1 MISKEDIIEILNVVS
16 DWYQNDVTVKNP
28 KVTQAIEYF
37 DDIIDYIKNEKFYW
51 RIPLVDDQYL
61 NYSIE
66 DDTYI
71 CSTKHRS
78 QGFETIF
85 TEAEIKDIER
95 RHNVDL
101 SFLQKELV
109 EDED

>member
-1 MISKEDIIEILNVVS
+1 MITKEEMIEILNVVA
-16 DWYQNDVTVKNP
+16 DWYQGDTTINNS
-28 KVTQAIEYF
+28 KVTQAIRYF
-37 DDIIDYIKNEKFYW
+37 DEIIDYIKNEKYYW
-51 RIPLVDDQYL
+51 KFPLVDDQYL

-71 CSTKHRS
+71 CSTKYGS
-78 QGFETIF
+78 PGFETIF
-85 TEAEIKDIER
+85 TEAEIEDIER

-109 EDED
+109 EE

>member
-1 MISKEDIIEILNVVS
+1 MDKHDAIEILKTALK
-16 DWYQNDVTVKNP
+16 WYQRDDTVN
-28 KVTQAIEYF
+28 VYQAKQAFNYF
-37 DDIIDYIKNEKFYW
+37 EDIIDYIKNEKYYW
-51 RIPLVDDQYL
+51 KFPLVDDQYL

-71 CSTKHRS
+71 CSTKYRS

-109 EDED
+109 ED